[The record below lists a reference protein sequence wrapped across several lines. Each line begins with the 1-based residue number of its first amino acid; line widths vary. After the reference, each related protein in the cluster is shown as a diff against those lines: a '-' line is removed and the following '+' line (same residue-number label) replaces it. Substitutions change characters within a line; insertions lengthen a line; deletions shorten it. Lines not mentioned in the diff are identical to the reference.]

1 MEGSPK
7 EKVFSNYDPIY
18 KPSEYQH
25 DFYLDKPELK
35 LSPVKEF
42 HDPNYLNND
51 LYSYKN
57 SLKNSNTD
65 HDENKRTFA
74 YKDNYIPPDPHSF
87 KEQHD
92 KNSPFKDIDYQKP
105 FQDPNYNYN
114 YNTSPPKHEI
124 NYSPEYQEKN
134 NKPIEKEI
142 SSPLKDFKS
151 QLPHNKEKTHNLKVV
166 ENEAGKKKAYPQYM
180 KVEWVPISNKM
191 KKFVT
196 KGFIMKA

>member
-57 SLKNSNTD
+57 SLKNSLIFFTTHLKNKT
-65 HDENKRTFA
+65 ENVF
-74 YKDNYIPPDPHSF
+74 PD
-87 KEQHD
+87 
-92 KNSPFKDIDYQKP
+92 
-105 FQDPNYNYN
+105 
-114 YNTSPPKHEI
+114 
-124 NYSPEYQEKN
+124 
-134 NKPIEKEI
+134 
-142 SSPLKDFKS
+142 
-151 QLPHNKEKTHNLKVV
+151 
-166 ENEAGKKKAYPQYM
+166 KKK
-180 KVEWVPISNKM
+180 V
-191 KKFVT
+191 
-196 KGFIMKA
+196 